1 MAEWPCGRAHDRRP
15 ESAQAGPA
23 DADVHTLKN
32 VVVGANHTIYVDIG
46 SASNAS
52 PPARTSPPRAAVI
65 AFSPD
70 GSHERVIATGVRNGD
85 GLSFAP
91 DGSLWT
97 AINERD
103 QIPYPF
109 HRAYGGQA
117 DAFGQVMQAYVDD
130 HPPDELA
137 RLTPGRNVG
146 WPYCNPDPDVYPG
159 RAGTAMDYG
168 NMRFDDDAQTN
179 PGGTRVNC
187 AKLVR
192 IQRGIP
198 AHSAPLGFHFLE
210 GSSLPRPWSQGAVVG
225 VHGSWDRVTP
235 RAPGVLWFP
244 WEAALDTLGPA
255 VTIVSGFQLANGSRW
270 GRAVD
275 AVPGPDGA
283 LYVSD
288 DTAGAIYRIVPTKGF

>member
-1 MAEWPCGRAHDRRP
+1 
-15 ESAQAGPA
+15 
-23 DADVHTLKN
+23 
-32 VVVGANHTIYVDIG
+32 
-46 SASNAS
+46 
-52 PPARTSPPRAAVI
+52 
-65 AFSPD
+65 
-70 GSHERVIATGVRNGD
+70 
-85 GLSFAP
+85 
-91 DGSLWT
+91 
-97 AINERD
+97 
-103 QIPYPF
+103 
-109 HRAYGGQA
+109 
-117 DAFGQVMQAYVDD
+117 MQAYVND

-137 RLTPGRNVG
+137 RLAPGRDVG
-146 WPYCNPDPDVYPG
+146 WPYCNPDPDVHPG
-159 RAGTAMDYG
+159 RPGTAMDMG

-187 AKLVR
+187 AKLTR

-210 GSSLPRPWSQGAVVG
+210 GSSLPRPWSQGAVLG
-225 VHGSWDRVTP
+225 VHGSWDRVPP

-244 WEAALDTLGPA
+244 WEAARHTLGPA